1 MVFPML
7 TRDEM
12 IREHYIKID
21 KIMSSR
27 PRAQTGPNASFM
39 GEMNKPVEEDKGHV
53 VGQIEKPKHW
63 FVHFEKPKK

>member
-1 MVFPML
+1 MEKHLMK

-27 PRAQTGPNASFM
+27 PRAQTGPKASFM
-39 GEMNKPVEEDKGHV
+39 GEMNKPNKK
-53 VGQIEKPKHW
+53 EKHENKRTN
-63 FVHFEKPKK
+63 

>member
-1 MVFPML
+1 MK

-27 PRAQTGPNASFM
+27 PRAQTGPKASFM
-39 GEMNKPVEEDKGHV
+39 GEMNKPPRE
-53 VGQIEKPKHW
+53 
-63 FVHFEKPKK
+63 FKKNGK

>member
-1 MVFPML
+1 MEKHLMK

-27 PRAQTGPNASFM
+27 PRAQTGPKASFM
-39 GEMNKPVEEDKGHV
+39 GEMNKPNKK
-53 VGQIEKPKHW
+53 EKHENK
-63 FVHFEKPKK
+63 